1 MLSVDCPHHGTEVL
15 LANNRIRGIDRSGD
29 TLIVRWE
36 CYCGH
41 AGATHR
47 RVPVSGASVRA

>member
-1 MLSVDCPHHGTEVL
+1 MLSVDCPRHGTEVL

-29 TLIVRWE
+29 TLTVRWE

-41 AGATHR
+41 VGATHR
-47 RVPVSGASVRA
+47 RVPVSGAAVRA